1 MTERGE
7 PHSIPGMDV
16 APELFAGRDEDR
28 SEADERAEGS
38 P

>member
-7 PHSIPGMDV
+7 PRSIPGMDV
-16 APELFAGRDEDR
+16 APELFAGRDVPCDG
-28 SEADERAEGS
+28 SDEEGS